1 MAQLDCHC
9 FFISWWRTNRPGRLR
24 LNAWA
29 GIPEDE
35 ARRIEWLDF
44 GVAVCGCVARD
55 GRAHRGRAH
64 PHAP

>member
-1 MAQLDCHC
+1 M
-9 FFISWWRTNRPGRLR
+9 GRLR

-29 GIPEDE
+29 GIPEED

-55 GRAHRGRAH
+55 GRRIVRSTFPQRPTCALSW
-64 PHAP
+64 